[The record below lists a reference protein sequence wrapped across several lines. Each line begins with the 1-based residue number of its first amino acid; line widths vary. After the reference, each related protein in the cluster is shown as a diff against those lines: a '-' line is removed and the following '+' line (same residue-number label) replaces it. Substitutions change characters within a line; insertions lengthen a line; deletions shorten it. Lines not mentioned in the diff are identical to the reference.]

1 MDYGYCSHI
10 KKPGLLSHSFDN
22 FLLVLCLFYYFFFFV
37 FFLFQDERLVA
48 ASFTLTSIAFF

>member
-22 FLLVLCLFYYFFFFV
+22 FLLVLCLFYNFFFV

>member
-22 FLLVLCLFYYFFFFV
+22 FLLVLCLFYYFFFV

>member
-22 FLLVLCLFYYFFFFV
+22 FLLVLCLFYYFFFF